1 MSYQDN
7 YTSDVTGTL
16 PYQRCLIPG
25 LPEDTQHTIY
35 DVTNFIFV
43 PIVMLLAFLSFT
55 SNFLVMAALIRVK
68 SLRHPSLLLLGSLS
82 ITDILFAVYAFVEG
96 LARYMYEAFCPEENG
111 DLERGFV
118 VLCNISTMS
127 NLAFISKDRH
137 LAVSKPWWYRA
148 HVKRSSVLKQSSAI
162 WFYSF
167 FMSGMIF
174 ASSYFT
180 IIHFPVLSL
189 ISLSYIISIVIMIA
203 SYVGIFI
210 ANKRH
215 RRTMQQHRG
224 QVSAILEQEKKLA
237 NTVGLIVITL
247 FFTVLP
253 GLILPVV
260 LKLLGL
266 SPTENIPFGP
276 FFSFLLTLNGFL
288 NPLLNYGRNEGVRRA
303 VRGLVGCSCIVTHR
317 VQPSTNNGH
326 NQGSGTV
333 NPTSNIAQ
341 NATNMQE
348 LVGQPSSQTQ
358 D

>member
-1 MSYQDN
+1 MSYETN
-7 YTSDVTGTL
+7 NTSNLTGTL

-25 LPEDTQHTIY
+25 LPEDTQHAIY
-35 DVTNFIFV
+35 NVTNFIFV
-43 PIVMLLAFLSFT
+43 PIVMLLSLLSLT
-55 SNFLVMAALIRVK
+55 SNSLVMAALIRVK

-82 ITDILFAVYAFVEG
+82 ITDILFAVYALVDGF
-96 LARYMYEAFCPEENG
+96 ARYMYEDFCPEKMG

-118 VLCNISTMS
+118 VLCNISTMG

-137 LAVSKPWWYRA
+137 LAVSKPWWYRT
-148 HVKRSSVLKQSSAI
+148 HLKRSRVLKQSSAI

-167 FMSGMIF
+167 FMSAMIF

-180 IIHFPVLSL
+180 FIHFPVLSI

-237 NTVGLIVITL
+237 NTVGLIVIAL

-253 GLILPVV
+253 GLILPVI
-260 LKLLGL
+260 LKLLGF

-276 FFSFLLTLNGFL
+276 FLTFLLTLNGVL

-303 VRGLVGCSCIVTHR
+303 VRG
-317 VQPSTNNGH
+317 
-326 NQGSGTV
+326 
-333 NPTSNIAQ
+333 
-341 NATNMQE
+341 
-348 LVGQPSSQTQ
+348 
-358 D
+358 

>member
-1 MSYQDN
+1 MYQD
-7 YTSDVTGTL
+7 
-16 PYQRCLIPG
+16 
-25 LPEDTQHTIY
+25 
-35 DVTNFIFV
+35 
-43 PIVMLLAFLSFT
+43 
-55 SNFLVMAALIRVK
+55 
-68 SLRHPSLLLLGSLS
+68 
-82 ITDILFAVYAFVEG
+82 
-96 LARYMYEAFCPEENG
+96 FCPEKMG

-118 VLCNISTMS
+118 VLCNISTMG

-137 LAVSKPWWYRA
+137 LAVSKPWWYRT
-148 HVKRSSVLKQSSAI
+148 HLKRSRVLKQSSAI

-167 FMSGMIF
+167 FMSGLIF
-174 ASSYFT
+174 SSSYFT
-180 IIHFPVLSL
+180 FIHFPVLSI

-215 RRTMQQHRG
+215 RRTMHQHRG

-237 NTVGLIVITL
+237 NTVGLIVIAL
-247 FFTVLP
+247 FFTILP
-253 GLILPVV
+253 GLILPVI
-260 LKLLGL
+260 LKLLGF

-276 FFSFLLTLNGFL
+276 FLTFLLTLNGFL

-303 VRGLVGCSCIVTHR
+303 VRGLIGCSCIATHR
-317 VQPSTNNGH
+317 VQPSTNNGR

-348 LVGQPSSQTQ
+348 LVGQPSSQTK

>member
-1 MSYQDN
+1 MSYQN
-7 YTSDVTGTL
+7 NNTSDLTGTL
-16 PYQRCLIPG
+16 SYQRCLIPG
-25 LPEDTQHTIY
+25 LPEDTQHTMY
-35 DVTNFIFV
+35 NVTNFIFV
-43 PIVMLLAFLSFT
+43 PLVMLLAFLSLT
-55 SNFLVMAALIRVK
+55 SNSLVMAATIRVK

-82 ITDILFAVYAFVEG
+82 ITDILFAVYAFVDG

-111 DLERGFV
+111 HLERGFV
-118 VLCNISTMS
+118 VLCNISTMG

-137 LAVSKPWWYRA
+137 LAVSKPWWYRT
-148 HVKRSSVLKQSSAI
+148 HVKQSRVLKQSLAI
-162 WFYSF
+162 WVYSF
-167 FMSGMIF
+167 FMSGMVF

-189 ISLSYIISIVIMIA
+189 ISLSYIISIVIMIT
-203 SYVGIFI
+203 SYVGILI
-210 ANKRH
+210 ASKRH

-224 QVSAILEQEKKLA
+224 QLSAILEQEKKLA
-237 NTVGLIVITL
+237 NTVGLIVIAL

-260 LKLLGL
+260 LKFMGL

-276 FFSFLLTLNGFL
+276 FLSFLLTLNGFL

-303 VRGLVGCSCIVTHR
+303 VRGLIGCSCIATDR
-317 VQPSTNNGH
+317 VQPSTNSRR

-333 NPTSNIAQ
+333 NPTSNIAK
-341 NATNMQE
+341 NATNMQV
-348 LVGQPSSQTQ
+348 LVGQPLSQTQ

>member
-1 MSYQDN
+1 MSYQN
-7 YTSDVTGTL
+7 NNTSDLTGTL
-16 PYQRCLIPG
+16 SYQRCLIPG
-25 LPEDTQHTIY
+25 LPEDTQHTMY
-35 DVTNFIFV
+35 NVTNFIFG
-43 PIVMLLAFLSFT
+43 PLVMLLAFLSLT
-55 SNFLVMAALIRVK
+55 SNSLIMAALIRVK

-96 LARYMYEAFCPEENG
+96 LARYMYEDFCPEENG

-118 VLCNISTMS
+118 VLCNISTMG

-180 IIHFPVLSL
+180 FIHFPVLSL

-237 NTVGLIVITL
+237 NTVGLIVIAL
-247 FFTVLP
+247 FFTFLP
-253 GLILPVV
+253 GFILRV

-266 SPTENIPFGP
+266 LRTVNIPLGP
-276 FFSFLLTLNGFL
+276 FLRFFLTLNGVL
-288 NPLLNYGRNEGVRRA
+288 NPLFNYGRNENVRRA
-303 VRGLVGCSCIVTHR
+303 VRDLIRYSYTRTDR
-317 VQPSTNNGH
+317 VQPFTSNGR
-326 NQGSGTV
+326 NQGS
-333 NPTSNIAQ
+333 
-341 NATNMQE
+341 
-348 LVGQPSSQTQ
+348 QPPPG
-358 D
+358 